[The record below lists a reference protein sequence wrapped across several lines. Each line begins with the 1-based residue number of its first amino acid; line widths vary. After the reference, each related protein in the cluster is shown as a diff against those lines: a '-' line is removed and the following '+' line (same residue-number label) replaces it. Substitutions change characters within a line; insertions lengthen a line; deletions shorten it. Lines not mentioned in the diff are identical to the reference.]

1 MMFDALMQESMLHQM
16 LHVCVAS
23 DNNSVFLMLHKF
35 KPLSDKTSFQ
45 MLSEI
50 VIMSMVKALTQ

>member
-35 KPLSDKTSFQ
+35 KPFVRQNIISD
-45 MLSEI
+45 
-50 VIMSMVKALTQ
+50 ALRDCHNVNG